1 MSAGIFPSMGSV
13 KVKAELRVLY
23 HHGVCIFKLNLVYV
37 MVIVDACDSEN
48 FALSCGILI
57 FSY

>member
-1 MSAGIFPSMGSV
+1 MGSV
-13 KVKAELRVLY
+13 KEKAELRVLY
-23 HHGVCIFKLNLVYV
+23 HHGVCTVFKLNLVYV
-37 MVIVDACDSEN
+37 MVIVHACDSEN